1 MNYWQQQSR
10 ALAAAF
16 IASGGTLTATLALKA
31 LTEYLPDADARTIDV
46 GGGDGRMAIALARL
60 GHRVKLVDTDPAMIA
75 AARRA
80 LEALPSEIS
89 ARVDLIAGTGEEAAA
104 HGVGYNL
111 VCCHSVIMY
120 EAEPAS
126 LIAALAA
133 LARPGGAVSV
143 IGVNPA
149 ALAMRPGLQG
159 RWAEA
164 VETLAC
170 GEKSSARYAAS
181 VDHSRETVTA
191 LFERHGLSLLGWRG
205 IGIFTDHLEGPVE
218 AEEPGHVVEAE
229 WLAGARD
236 PYRQVARCYHLIAR
250 KID

>member
-1 MNYWQQQSR
+1 MNYWQRQSG

-31 LTEYLPDADARTIDV
+31 LTEYLPGAGTRTIDV

-60 GHRVKLVDTDPAMIA
+60 GHQVRLVDTDPAMIA
-75 AARRA
+75 AAGRA
-80 LEALPSEIS
+80 VEALPDEIS
-89 ARVDLIAGTGEEAAA
+89 ARIELVAGTGEEEAAC
-104 HGVGYNL
+104 GDRFDL

-120 EAEPAS
+120 EADPAP

-133 LARPGGAVSV
+133 LARPGGVVSV

-159 RWAEA
+159 RWGEA
-164 VETLAC
+164 VETLTR
-170 GEKSSARYAAS
+170 GEKSAARYVAS
-181 VDHSRETVTA
+181 VDHRRETITA
-191 LFERHGLSLLGWRG
+191 LFERYCLSLLDWRG

-218 AEEPGHVVEAE
+218 AEEPGLVIEAE
-229 WLAGARD
+229 WLAGGRD

-250 KID
+250 KVG